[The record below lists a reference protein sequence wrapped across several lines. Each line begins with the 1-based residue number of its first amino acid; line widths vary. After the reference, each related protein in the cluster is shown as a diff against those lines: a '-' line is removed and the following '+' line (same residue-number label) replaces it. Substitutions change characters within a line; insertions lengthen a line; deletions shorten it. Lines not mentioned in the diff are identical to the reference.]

1 MEHRLYTIG
10 YEGTDIDTF
19 IWHLKKYSV
28 SCLLDVRGTPAS
40 RKPGFSKRALSERLE
55 ADGIR
60 YVHFGELG
68 SPKDIR
74 DKVKTDGDYASFFAA
89 MEDVL
94 AGRDDVVETAY
105 RHISDTT
112 SCLMCFE
119 RKAEHCHRSIVAK
132 KIVEKDGNGLKI
144 ENL

>member
-1 MEHRLYTIG
+1 MKHTLYTIG

-40 RKPGFSKRALSERLE
+40 RKPGFSKRALCQRLE

-60 YVHFGELG
+60 YLHFGELG

-89 MEDVL
+89 MENVL
-94 AGRDDVVETAY
+94 ADRDDTLEAAY
-105 RHISDTT
+105 SYVSSTT

-119 RKAEHCHRSIVAK
+119 RQAEHCHRSLVAK
-132 KIVEKDGNGLKI
+132 RIAEKDGNRLKI
-144 ENL
+144 EHI